1 MKGKSI
7 KKRTILS
14 IDLKCFYASV
24 ECIDRQLDPFATS
37 LVVADLE
44 RGKGTIILA
53 ISPYLKSLGLRS
65 RQRVY
70 ELPKI
75 PNLIFAKP
83 RMARYIEKSAE
94 VVSIYLDF
102 VSEDDIHVYSIDEA
116 FLDVTDYID
125 PSRSSAIKYARKIMD
140 KIKAQTGLTVTC
152 GIGENIFMA
161 KACMDIEAKK
171 RDDFLAYWTFDD
183 IPLHLWPVSPLNKM
197 WGIGYRL
204 EKRLNDLGFYTIG
217 EIANSNIEYLKS
229 KLGVIGEEI
238 YNHANGIDEARID
251 EVYIPESKS
260 YSSGQVLFEDYT
272 KMKGETVVKDMID
285 EVLARLRQ
293 EKMLTGRVHLY
304 VGYSGSGGVTKG
316 MRLQVPTDDPTI
328 IKEAFL
334 KLYNSFVREEAAIRK
349 LGLSLSDITSDIYYQ
364 NDLFTDWK
372 EVETR
377 RKLTNVIDEIKKLYG
392 DNAILSANSY
402 REESTERKRNEQI
415 GGHRK

>member
-1 MKGKSI
+1 MANKNK

-24 ECIDRQLDPFATS
+24 ECIDRQLDPFSTP

-70 ELPKI
+70 ELPHI
-75 PNLIFAKP
+75 PNLIYAKP

-94 VVSIYLDF
+94 VVSIYLDY

-116 FLDVTDYID
+116 FLDVTEYIK
-125 PSRSSAIKYARKIMD
+125 PSKNSAIKYAREIMAR
-140 KIKAQTGLTVTC
+140 IKEQTGLTVTC

-171 RDDFLAYWTFDD
+171 KEDFLAYWTYED
-183 IPLHLWPVSPLNKM
+183 IPLHLWPVTPLNKM
-197 WGIGYRL
+197 WGVGYRL
-204 EKRLNDLGFYTIG
+204 EKKLNDLGFYTVG

-238 YNHANGIDEARID
+238 YNHANGIDEARIN

-272 KMKGETVVKDMID
+272 KEKGATVVKDMIE

-293 EKMLTGRVHLY
+293 EKMLTGRVHIY
-304 VGYSGSGGVTKG
+304 VGYSGRGGVTKG
-316 MRLQVPTDDPTI
+316 MRLQVPTDDPVI

-334 KLYNSFVREEAAIRK
+334 RIYNDLVNEDAAIRR

-364 NDLFTDWK
+364 NDLFTDWE

-377 RKLTNVIDEIKKLYG
+377 RKLTNVIDEIKRLYG